1 MYIDF
6 ETYSEADLKV
16 VGAWLYAK
24 HPSTQILCIGYQDGL
39 ESECG
44 VFVPDGSKDNILYW
58 NVLNRLHVCGQFH
71 AHNAGF
77 EQAIWHHICHKRW
90 GWPEIPSERWTCT
103 AVAAA
108 SHALPR
114 KLEKVATV
122 LQLPQTKDVVGHRVM
137 LQLSKPKKP
146 TKSNPSTRWHPWDVP
161 EKYEKLYEYCKQD
174 IRTEKA
180 LGDALRPL
188 PPDERRLWELDQK
201 INLRG
206 IRADREAVLA
216 AIRIRDEYGDG
227 LRTELQKIT
236 GGVVTDSSKLKQMHE
251 WIMSRGIVMP
261 DMQAATV
268 DAYLTRA
275 LPADVLRVLT
285 IRSELSMSSTAKYD
299 AFLAN
304 MDDDDRIRDLYLFH
318 GASTGRWTGR
328 RVQLQNV
335 PRGTIKDKGTLVSVL
350 KMGQL
355 DTIKLLYPSV
365 MEALSSALRG
375 MFISSEGKNLF
386 VGDYAAIEARV
397 VMWLAGE
404 EGGLEAFRQG
414 QDIYKVMAAHIYKT
428 TPDKI
433 DAAQRALGKQAVL
446 GCGFGM
452 GATKFQATCAKYK
465 IEIEMTTAEAAVYGY
480 RGLYAK
486 VPKFWYAIED
496 AARRAVLTPGKLTQI
511 RDIAFQIQ
519 GKFLYCR
526 LPSGRC
532 LAYPYPKIIDDQ
544 ITYEGEDTYTRQ
556 WVRLKTYGGKLVEN
570 ITQAT
575 ARDIMAAAM
584 FCVEDAGY
592 EIVMHTHDEIVC
604 EKPDGQLD
612 EYLKLMVPELPW
624 AKGLPI
630 AVEGWKGKRYRK

>member
-24 HPSTQILCIGYQDGL
+24 HPSTQILCIGYQD
-39 ESECG
+39 EKDEEPKIYI
-44 VFVPDGSKDNILYW
+44 PDGRLSCPELYEAAERGE
-58 NVLNRLHVCGQFH
+58 VIFH
-71 AHNAGF
+71 AHNAAF
-77 EQAIWHHICHKRW
+77 EQAVWNHICNHRW
-90 GWPEIPSERWTCT
+90 GWPRLFPHRWVCT
-103 AVAAA
+103 ATDA
-108 SHALPR
+108 SAHALPR
-114 KLEKVATV
+114 RLERVSAV
-122 LQLPQTKDVVGHRVM
+122 MGLSELKDGEGHRVM

-161 EKYEKLYEYCKQD
+161 EKYEKLYKYCKQD

-216 AIRIRDEYGDG
+216 AIRIRDEYGEG

-236 GGVVTDSSKLKQMHE
+236 GGAVTDSSKLKQMHE
-251 WIMSRGIVMP
+251 WIMSRGVVMP

-268 DAYLTRA
+268 DAYLTRS

-299 AFLAN
+299 SFLAN
-304 MDDDDRIRDLYLFH
+304 MDDDRIRDLYLFH

-335 PRGTIKDKGTLVSVL
+335 PRGTIKDMETLITV
-350 KMGQL
+350 
-355 DTIKLLYPSV
+355 IKIGSISLIEMLYPSV

-375 MFISSEGKNLF
+375 MFIASEGKDLF

-428 TPDKI
+428 TPDKV
-433 DAAQRALGKQAVL
+433 DKDQRALGKQAVL

-496 AARRAVLTPGKLTQI
+496 AARRAVLTPGKLTTC
-511 RDIAFQIQ
+511 RNIAFQVQ

-544 ITYEGEDTYTRQ
+544 ITYEGEDTYTHQ

-584 FCVEDAGY
+584 FRVEDAGY

-604 EKPDGQLD
+604 EKADGQLE
-612 EYLKLMVPELPW
+612 EYLKLMIPELPW

-630 AVEGWKGKRYRK
+630 AVEGWKGNRYRK